1 MSYPSK
7 AELTIL
13 ADRTARL
20 AKVPA
25 DNQQEFCERI
35 IKIISD
41 LRLRDRRST
50 GKKPGGRLI
59 EAAEAARILDLKF
72 SGMNSHDRTWVE
84 DIHRTRGVVFANG
97 EIHHLATTIT
107 NIAMLLHDALG
118 KSYPVPK
125 HLELGSHRVVDQ
137 RLRELIFGMLSAAC
151 PTGGRFTFNK
161 NSASGSLAVT
171 LDKLR
176 SHLPR
181 DLVPGQL
188 SGATIQRL
196 KTEFERLRRN

>member
-1 MSYPSK
+1 MSYTSK
-7 AELTIL
+7 PALTISL
-13 ADRTARL
+13 QRIAKL
-20 AKVPA
+20 AKVPVA
-25 DNQQEFCERI
+25 NQKEFCERI

-41 LRLRDRRST
+41 LRQRDRRST

-72 SGMNSHDRTWVE
+72 SGMNSHDRAWVE
-84 DIHRTRGVVFANG
+84 DIHRTRGVVFAKG

-118 KSYPVPK
+118 KSYPIPK
-125 HLELGSHRVVDQ
+125 HLEVGGHRVVDQ

-151 PTGGRFTFNK
+151 QTGGRFTFNK
-161 NSASGSLAVT
+161 NSVSGSLAVA

-176 SHLPR
+176 RHLPR
-181 DLVPGQL
+181 DLVPEQL
-188 SGATIQRL
+188 PGTTIQRL
-196 KTEFERLRRN
+196 KTEFEWLRRN